1 MLNNAKGQNE
11 TLLDI
16 KAATQ
21 TLFNLKNYAK
31 TSDEVRKAMLYLH
44 MLMMN
49 SKKSEYPV
57 VRHPAHDLL
66 LPVFREH
73 IQNIDPSIYAD
84 VVFGDSMTDMPREWL
99 TAFDGIYSISG
110 SWSNHMLDMYM
121 DLRLYIRHR
130 RTNSVS
136 IGTLVGNPLL
146 AYMHF
151 DDCVKHAL
159 QTLNYMRS
167 DLPEHIKLI
176 VFGCPPSHNINLTE
190 STLAFDEVLI
200 QWVLNTPN
208 TYFLSLKEYGRG
220 FCGIFP
226 DEENQVDALHFNAY
240 GARKFSKR
248 IKSIM
253 VSKDQHK
260 KIYI

>member
-16 KAATQ
+16 KAATR
-21 TLFNLKNYAK
+21 TLFNLKNYAE
-31 TSDEVRKAMLYLH
+31 TSDEVREAMLYLH
-44 MLMMN
+44 LLML
-49 SKKSEYPV
+49 KSEKTEYPIV
-57 VRHPAHDLL
+57 KHPAHDLL
-66 LPVFREH
+66 LPAFEEH
-73 IQNIDPSIYAD
+73 IRNINQSIYAD

-121 DLRLYIRHR
+121 DLRIYLRHR

-136 IGTLVGNPLL
+136 VGTLAGNPLL
-146 AYMHF
+146 LYMRF
-151 DDCVKHAL
+151 DDCVKQAMN
-159 QTLNYMRS
+159 TLNYMRS

-190 STLAFDEVLI
+190 STLAFDEALI
-200 QWVLNTPN
+200 RWVLNTPN
-208 TYFLSLKEYGRG
+208 TYFVSLKEYGRG
-220 FCGIFP
+220 FYGIFP

-248 IKSIM
+248 MKSVMI
-253 VSKDQHK
+253 SKDQHK